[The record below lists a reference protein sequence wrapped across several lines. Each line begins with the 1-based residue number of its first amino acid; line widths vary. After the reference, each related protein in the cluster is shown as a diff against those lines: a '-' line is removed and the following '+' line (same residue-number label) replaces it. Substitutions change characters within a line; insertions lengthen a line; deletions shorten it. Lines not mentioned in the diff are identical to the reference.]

1 MLKPTT
7 PSFTRYFAVIE
18 DDKKLAIADAELKK
32 RNEVTDMNLANIIG
46 VVAKEVLGIAESSVT
61 TTANEI
67 VSLLR
72 ATGKNVLADM
82 IEAAEKVSFDFAV
95 NQSAEEA
102 QQMCKVLSVIQDKV
116 LDAQTHIAT
125 MNTLRYFKK
134 IELDVTQ
141 DQIDRIRA
149 ILGE

>member
-1 MLKPTT
+1 
-7 PSFTRYFAVIE
+7 
-18 DDKKLAIADAELKK
+18 
-32 RNEVTDMNLANIIG
+32 
-46 VVAKEVLGIAESSVT
+46 VVAKEVLGIAETSVT

-125 MNTLRYFKK
+125 MNTLRYFQ
-134 IELDVTQ
+134 EN
-141 DQIDRIRA
+141 RIRCNSRSD
-149 ILGE
+149 